1 MPQDVFEKFA
11 RGIDDRAPDAAA
23 ILRRCAEDPL
33 ALSLVPSDPT
43 WDVPH
48 RLLAAVNWL
57 VLAGQSEDYAAA
69 ADPWQAFRGVL
80 EERGDWIARFVRE
93 QPVQTNEV
101 QRCFALLPLFLT
113 VARQAGQPLDLV
125 ELGASSGLNLLW
137 DRYRYAYRA
146 GVWGP
151 ADSPLALSGEELE
164 PVPGG
169 LLGVRAT
176 VRRRVGVDLNP
187 VDATSEDGL
196 RLLLSFVRDEEVRA
210 RLRRAIEV
218 LREDPPELIR
228 GDYLELLPGLLA
240 ERDDGALTVV
250 FQTLSTVYLT
260 DEQRASLRATVNEAG
275 AAGPLAWISTPT
287 PEEHGERRGD
297 YPLELA
303 VWPGGGRRIAARM
316 DVRGER
322 LVWTG

>member
-11 RGIDDRAPDAAA
+11 RGIEDRAPDAAA
-23 ILRRCAEDPL
+23 LLRRCGNEPL
-33 ALSLVPSDPT
+33 ALVPSDPT

-57 VLAGQSEDYAAA
+57 VLAGQIEDYAAA
-69 ADPWQAFRGVL
+69 PDPWHAFRGAL

-113 VARQAGQPLDLV
+113 VARQAERPLDLV
-125 ELGASSGLNLLW
+125 ELGSSAGFNLLW
-137 DRYRYAYRA
+137 DRYRYVYRA
-146 GVWGP
+146 GAWGP
-151 ADSPLALSGEELE
+151 ADSPLTLSGEELE

-169 LLGVRAT
+169 LLGVHAL
-176 VRRRVGVDLNP
+176 VRRRLGLDLDP

-196 RLLLSFVRDEEVRA
+196 RLLLSFVRDEEVRS
-210 RLRRAIEV
+210 RLRCAIEV
-218 LREDPPELIR
+218 LRVDPPELIR

-240 ERDDGALTVV
+240 ERDDEALTVV

-260 DEQRASLRATVNEAG
+260 DEQRASLRATVDEAG

-303 VWPGGGRRIAARM
+303 VWPGSARRIAARM

-322 LVWTG
+322 LVWLG